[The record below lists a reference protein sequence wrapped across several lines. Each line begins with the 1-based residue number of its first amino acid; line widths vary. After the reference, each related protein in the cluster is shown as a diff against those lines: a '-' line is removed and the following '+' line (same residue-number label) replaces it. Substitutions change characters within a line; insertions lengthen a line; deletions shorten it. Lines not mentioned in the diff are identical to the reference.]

1 MNVNTRAAAAQDLR
15 TPSGPDMMA
24 ESLLEISNFSVCFGQ
39 KLAVR
44 NISLSI
50 GRGERVAL
58 VGESGSGKSVTALSI
73 LRLAPHAALSGR
85 IVFEGEDLLRKT
97 EQQMRGI
104 RGADIA
110 MVFQE
115 PMTALNPLFTVGQQI
130 AESLRLHEG
139 LRPNA
144 ARERGI
150 ELLRRTGIPEPHR
163 RIDSYPHQLSG
174 GQRQRAM
181 IAMALA
187 CRPRLLIADEPTT
200 ALDVTVRQQIV
211 DLLIELQEQEAHERG
226 MAVLLITH
234 DLQLVKRFA
243 QRVAVMEKG
252 VVVESNATE
261 AIFSNPRHPYTKRL
275 LDSEPMRAVE
285 PVAEHAPRVLDVE
298 GLAVDYPTRARGLRG
313 LLGAARFRALHDI
326 DVFVRQGET
335 LGIVGESGSGK
346 STLASAV
353 LGLQRMAQG
362 DIRVAGRSLMK
373 YRASAEEWRKLCGR
387 MQVVFQDPFGSLSPR
402 MTIEQIVGEGLRVH
416 RPGLDAKARGARVA
430 ELLAEVGLPDDA
442 LARYPHEFS
451 GGQRQRIAIA
461 RALAVEPE
469 LLVLDEPTSA
479 LDVSVQK
486 QVLALLARL
495 QKKYGLSYLLIT
507 HDLAVIRA
515 MAHRVVVMKS
525 GCVVES
531 GETLTLLHAPSH
543 PYTQA
548 LVAASLPHD
557 EPRRPVGGSVLPI

>member
-1 MNVNTRAAAAQDLR
+1 MSSKPMLDIQ
-15 TPSGPDMMA
+15 
-24 ESLLEISNFSVCFGQ
+24 NFSVCFGQ

-44 NISLSI
+44 NLSLAV

-58 VGESGSGKSVTALSI
+58 VGESGSGKSVTSSSI
-73 LRLAPHAALSGR
+73 LRLLEHAELSGR
-85 IVFEGEDLLRKT
+85 ILFDGEDLLRKS

-115 PMTALNPLFTVGQQI
+115 PMTALNPLYTVGQQI
-130 AESLRLHEG
+130 AEGLRLHEG
-139 LRPNA
+139 LHRNA
-144 ARERGI
+144 ARARGI
-150 ELLRRTGIPEPHR
+150 ELLRRTGIPEPER
-163 RIDSYPHQLSG
+163 RIDSFPHQLSG

-211 DLLIELQEQEAHERG
+211 DLLIGLQEQEAAERG

-234 DLQLVKRFA
+234 DLHLVKRFA

-252 VVVESNATE
+252 VLVETNTTE
-261 AIFSNPRHPYTKRL
+261 ALFANPQHPYTKRL
-275 LDSEPMRAVE
+275 LDSDPMRAVS
-285 PVAEHAPRVLDVE
+285 PVADDAPRVLDVQ
-298 GLAVDYPTRARGLRG
+298 GLAVDYRIPAKGMRGMFRG
-313 LLGAARFRALHDI
+313 AKFRALHEVDL
-326 DVFVRQGET
+326 FVRHGET

-346 STLASAV
+346 STLASTV

-362 DIRVAGRSLMK
+362 DVKVGGRSLMK
-373 YRASAEEWRKLCGR
+373 YRASNDEWRRLCGR

-416 RPGLDAKARGARVA
+416 SPELDAKARTARVT
-430 ELLAEVGLPDDA
+430 ELMTEVGLPEDA
-442 LARYPHEFS
+442 LTRYPHEFS

-479 LDVSVQK
+479 LDVSVQQ
-486 QVLALLARL
+486 QVLGLLTRL
-495 QKKYGLSYLLIT
+495 QKKYRLSYLLIT

-525 GCVVES
+525 GRIVES
-531 GETLTLLHAPSH
+531 GETLDLLRAPSH
-543 PYTQA
+543 PYTQT
-548 LVAASLPHD
+548 LLAASLSPADAHSQHLA
-557 EPRRPVGGSVLPI
+557 RAKQA